1 MSQPV
6 RMILCPVDFSSAS
19 EEAARYAVGL
29 AERIGAK
36 RVVFLHVFQRPVYP
50 VSEVAGT
57 FVDATAEEA
66 IKESLRRQ
74 LVGLAKRHS
83 QHGIDCDARL
93 LEGFP
98 YPTINDA
105 ADEEGADLIVMATH
119 GRSGLGHFL
128 LGSVAEKIIRT
139 SAIPV
144 CTVRVRD

>member
-1 MSQPV
+1 MSKPV
-6 RMILCPVDFSSAS
+6 RTILCPVDFSATS
-19 EEAARYAVGL
+19 EEAARYTIGL
-29 AERIGAK
+29 AEQLGAT

-74 LVGLAKRHS
+74 LEGLAKRYS
-83 QHGIDCDARL
+83 QHDIDVDADL

-105 ADEEGADLIVMATH
+105 AMDEDADLIVMATH
-119 GRSGLGHFL
+119 GRTGLGHFL
-128 LGSVAEKIIRT
+128 LGSVAEKIVRT
-139 SAIPV
+139 SEIPV
-144 CTVRVRD
+144 CTVRVKG